1 MAGAVRRGS
10 LIVFE
15 GCDRSGKTTQVKK
28 LVERLNKEGRPA
40 KMMRFP
46 DRTTGIGSIIN
57 SYLTC
62 AKELDDHAVH
72 LLFSAN
78 RWELEQEI
86 VNTLKEGTN
95 VIIDRYAFSG
105 VAFSAAKPSL
115 SLSWCKQPDI
125 GLPRPDL
132 VCFLDVTEEVAMQ
145 RADFGGERYELTE
158 FQRKVRENY
167 IKLSDP
173 SWVTVSADGTME
185 EVEKE
190 LYNIVGNEVAKS
202 DKKELGKL
210 WVEETDDENGHEM
223 ETASTTSQT
232 DSE

>member
-1 MAGAVRRGS
+1 MG
-10 LIVFE
+10 E
-15 GCDRSGKTTQVKK
+15 GKS
-28 LVERLNKEGRPA
+28 A

-62 AKELDDHAVH
+62 TKELDDHAVH

-86 VNTLKEGTN
+86 LNTLEEGTN
-95 VIIDRYAFSG
+95 VIIDRYAYSG
-105 VAFSAAKPSL
+105 VAFSAAKPNL
-115 SLSWCKQPDI
+115 SLDWCKQPDI

-132 VCFLDVTEEVAMQ
+132 VCFLDVTEEVAMK
-145 RADFGGERYELTE
+145 RADFGGERYELTD

-167 IKLSDP
+167 TRLRDP

-185 EVEKE
+185 EVGKEVNKIEKGE
-190 LYNIVGNEVAKS
+190 LR
-202 DKKELGKL
+202 KL
-210 WVEETDDENGHEM
+210 WTDNTEEDLEM
-223 ETASTTSQT
+223 ETASTT
-232 DSE
+232 

>member
-1 MAGAVRRGS
+1 MARIVQRGS

-28 LVERLNKEGRPA
+28 LVEKLNREGKSA

-86 VNTLKEGTN
+86 LKTLQEGTN
-95 VIIDRYAFSG
+95 VIIDRYAYSG
-105 VAFSAAKPSL
+105 VAFSAAKVRL
-115 SLSWCKQPDI
+115 SP
-125 GLPRPDL
+125 L
-132 VCFLDVTEEVAMQ
+132 V
-145 RADFGGERYELTE
+145 
-158 FQRKVRENY
+158 
-167 IKLSDP
+167 
-173 SWVTVSADGTME
+173 
-185 EVEKE
+185 
-190 LYNIVGNEVAKS
+190 
-202 DKKELGKL
+202 
-210 WVEETDDENGHEM
+210 
-223 ETASTTSQT
+223 
-232 DSE
+232 

>member
-1 MAGAVRRGS
+1 MAGAVKRGS

-15 GCDRSGKTTQVKK
+15 GCDRSGKTTQVTK
-28 LVERLNKEGRPA
+28 LVERLNNEGKPA

-62 AKELDDHAVH
+62 TKELDDHAVH

-78 RWELEQEI
+78 RWELEQDI
-86 VNTLKEGTN
+86 VSTLKAGTH
-95 VIIDRYAFSG
+95 VIIDRYAYSG

-125 GLPRPDL
+125 GLPRPDM
-132 VCFLDVTEEVAMQ
+132 VCFLDVSEEVAMK

-167 IKLSDP
+167 TLLRDP

-185 EVEKE
+185 LVEKE
-190 LYNIVGNEVAKS
+190 LYRIVGEEVGKEGR
-202 DKKELGKL
+202 KELGKL
-210 WVEETDDENGHEM
+210 WVEEMNEMDSEM
-223 ETASTTSQT
+223 ETASTCSQT
-232 DSE
+232 DSD